1 MACFT
6 LVVPWISPPQLSEE
20 ASHVSFALSV
30 LTFVELPFALVL
42 FGKRAAWFL
51 VCAPL
56 ALYWPVV
63 SYIHIYHP
71 EHLEIATPLSGNPT
85 LQKLV

>member
-1 MACFT
+1 MACFA

-63 SYIHIYHP
+63 KYIH
-71 EHLEIATPLSGNPT
+71 T
-85 LQKLV
+85 